1 MSGHGWKP
9 GDERKKAIAD
19 LANAMQAVAGVVD
32 AMTRDELESL
42 LGKLDAMHSIIL
54 RNMAAPRK
62 APGEGVVRDIG
73 SGLHR
78 KGRV

>member
-1 MSGHGWKP
+1 MSGHGWGP
-9 GDERKKAIAD
+9 GDERKRAIAD

-32 AMTRDELESL
+32 GMTRDELEAL
-42 LGKLDAMHSIIL
+42 LGKLDAMHAIIIRKL
-54 RNMAAPRK
+54 ASPRAP
-62 APGEGVVRDIG
+62 ATVRPIG